1 MHIVRKA
8 AVTRAEQSHQTQ
20 STVQPNEDTQGQR
33 DASRENF
40 ELKSYAS
47 PPCGRPHDSSTPA
60 KTSLFDSEQGVGG
73 YLSGAEPQSVTE
85 CQGYTNKVK
94 TALCL
99 KNIKQPDAD
108 AFCNGRQK
116 AIRSGVDP
124 EGRWCENTQ
133 RRLLSALS
141 PFGLCPTVG
150 AETR

>member
-1 MHIVRKA
+1 M
-8 AVTRAEQSHQTQ
+8 
-20 STVQPNEDTQGQR
+20 
-33 DASRENF
+33 
-40 ELKSYAS
+40 
-47 PPCGRPHDSSTPA
+47 
-60 KTSLFDSEQGVGG
+60 
-73 YLSGAEPQSVTE
+73 SGAEPQSVTE

-116 AIRSGVDP
+116 AIRSRVDP

-150 AETR
+150 AETRQSVVVVTSDMRPTHLRLFGLCEGSQSGGNAVMLDLFRLQANSLL